1 MAVTLVAQTTF
12 DHTAANNDTLTYSTT
27 GHANTGRMM
36 MVLATR
42 SGGTAT
48 GAMTS
53 VTDSATN
60 TWTNATIGSV
70 SGASNTRIECWYTY
84 TYAAVTSI
92 SLNSATSQYY
102 ATHLSEWS
110 GLNVA
115 ASPVDVV
122 SPADSGSAAATTS
135 TTPGIAVTGLDLVI
149 AAIHYTQASGTFN
162 SAGAAP
168 TSGWTNLTAF
178 DSTTVGSG
186 RAAYQVMTST
196 GTYDGSW
203 TLGASMAAGQITVG
217 FKPATGA
224 TFSRSISDSA
234 TASDSI
240 TAQALSTRTY
250 PVGVHLRNNRR
261 MQSRY

>member
-1 MAVTLVAQTTF
+1 MPVALVAQTTF
-12 DHTAANNDTLTYSTT
+12 DDVAANNDTLTYSST

-53 VTDSATN
+53 VTDSAAN
-60 TWTNATIGSV
+60 TWTNATRGTV
-70 SGASNTRIECWYTY
+70 SGASHTRIECWYTY

-92 SLNSATSQYY
+92 SLNSSTSQYY

-115 ASPVDVV
+115 ASPLDLA
-122 SPADSGSAAATTS
+122 SPQDSGSAAATTT

-149 AAIHYTQASGTFN
+149 AAIHYPQTTGTFN

-168 TSGWTNLTAF
+168 TSGWTSLTNF
-178 DSTTVGSG
+178 DSTTAGSG

-203 TLGASMAAGQITVG
+203 TLGASMASGQITVG
-217 FKPATGA
+217 FKPGTGS
-224 TFSRSISDSA
+224 TFSRSISDSS

-240 TAQALSTRTY
+240 TAQLSSRAY
-250 PVGVHLRNNRR
+250 PVKTKLNNNRR